1 MVDADFRDDEAGL
14 IVSDQPV
21 ADPDCTHGKLL
32 GMVRL
37 TGVPQRGPSP
47 EFYLCRRLDGQSS
60 AVRRIKLTDSTSG
73 RYSSVT
79 PAAIH
84 QRIVPPNRRSCVRR
98 GCGPPGCE
106 QYLSKGREEQYQRG

>member
-37 TGVPQRGPSP
+37 TGFRNAAPILNFTSV
-47 EFYLCRRLDGQSS
+47 
-60 AVRRIKLTDSTSG
+60 AV
-73 RYSSVT
+73 
-79 PAAIH
+79 
-84 QRIVPPNRRSCVRR
+84 
-98 GCGPPGCE
+98 
-106 QYLSKGREEQYQRG
+106 